1 LKFLISKSVR
11 ALFPKKITVTGNGG
25 KEFRI
30 AFLGTKFKSLQ
41 PAPREER
48 GGEEQDDYFVK
59 QLLHV

>member
-48 GGEEQDDYFVK
+48 GGEEKDDYFVK